1 MKNLKNDID
10 KSIDMIK
17 NNISYG
23 NKDYSPI
30 ILFYNENGKAKNNI
44 FNYEGKKVLCPTA
57 SGDQYLTAKFYN
69 AKEIITYDINK
80 LTKYITDLKIASIKA
95 LDYEEF
101 LLFMIPNLLGR
112 PNEYFLSEKLL
123 KKVSLYLN
131 VDNIT
136 YWNEIISSASKN
148 GYNSLIELDN
158 ACYKEDD
165 IKRECLFYSIPESYK
180 ILKRKLLKESFYEV
194 TFSDIRELKLSDS
207 FDIIDLSNIIS
218 SMIIE
223 SFYNEIYDYSLEEL
237 SRKYIEFI
245 DKQIL
250 PFVNHNGNI
259 LVDYQIGKGR
269 CIDKLYFN
277 SDKYTSHKIESKKQN
292 NLDIILKYRKS

>member
-30 ILFYNENGKAKNNI
+30 ILFSNENGKAKNNI

-123 KKVSLYLN
+123 KK
-131 VDNIT
+131 
-136 YWNEIISSASKN
+136 
-148 GYNSLIELDN
+148 
-158 ACYKEDD
+158 
-165 IKRECLFYSIPESYK
+165 FH
-180 ILKRKLLKESFYEV
+180 
-194 TFSDIRELKLSDS
+194 
-207 FDIIDLSNIIS
+207 
-218 SMIIE
+218 
-223 SFYNEIYDYSLEEL
+223 
-237 SRKYIEFI
+237 YI
-245 DKQIL
+245 
-250 PFVNHNGNI
+250 
-259 LVDYQIGKGR
+259 
-269 CIDKLYFN
+269 
-277 SDKYTSHKIESKKQN
+277 
-292 NLDIILKYRKS
+292 